1 LAFKSKCTLE
11 GRKRQSKIKNAIL
24 KNAAKKIGYFN
35 KIGVH
40 YEAVYHYVIR
50 RREKTTGIWDKDF
63 IDDITAGLISFDMQR
78 MMGKRKYLAEGFNS
92 WASKLETALKTH
104 EKKLENLRSLKLQN
118 IHLKQKDIEKQII
131 TIFDDLSKSGPK
143 GLNHR
148 NTKESFP
155 VGASKILHFIIPD
168 LFIIFDSNAKH
179 SMVRHYNF
187 PRGKVDGYSYLSAM
201 RYYQDELNIWSR
213 QHSDPTYQGLTDLDL
228 SWRKFVGNRTT
239 PIPRIMDKCTF
250 VESLIPG

>member
-1 LAFKSKCTLE
+1 
-11 GRKRQSKIKNAIL
+11 
-24 KNAAKKIGYFN
+24 
-35 KIGVH
+35 VH

-50 RREKTTGIWDKDF
+50 RQEETEGIWDKDF

-78 MMGKRKYLAEGFNS
+78 MIGKQKYLVEGRNS
-92 WASKLETALKTH
+92 WASKLETVLKIH
-104 EKKLENLRSLKLQN
+104 EKELENLRSLKLQN
-118 IHLKQKDIEKQII
+118 INLKQNDIQEPII

-168 LFIIFDSNAKH
+168 LFIIFDSNAKQ

-187 PRGKVDGYSYLSAM
+187 QKGKIDGDAYLMAM
-201 RYYQDELNIWSR
+201 RYYQEELKMWSR
-213 QHSDPTYQGLTDLDL
+213 QYSDSTYQGLTDLDQ
-228 SWRKFVGNRTT
+228 SWKKFAGHRTT
-239 PIPRIMDKCTF
+239 PLPRIIDKCTF
-250 VESLIPG
+250 VESLIPR